1 MFASMRSSPDRRNDL
16 RLRPIGV
23 VQSPI
28 KDPGAAPC
36 QGDEDAPDCWL
47 IFDAD
52 MRPALDGVR
61 PGAEIVVITWLHL
74 ADREIR
80 QVHPRGD
87 PSRPLQGV
95 FATRSPHRPNPL
107 GLHVVTVLAVEDLRV
122 RVQHL
127 EAVDGTP
134 VVDIKPVLEPRGNR

>member
-47 IFDAD
+47 IFDAG
-52 MRPALDGVR
+52 MRPALDGLR

-80 QVHPRGD
+80 RVHPRGD

-107 GLHVVTVLAVEDLRV
+107 GLHVVTVLAVEDLRI

-127 EAVDGTP
+127 EAVD
-134 VVDIKPVLEPRGNR
+134 